1 MTIHIPRFQVFYGC
15 GGRTRTCGLRVM
27 SCSEASILCNARVS
41 RLFYP
46 QKTEKTR
53 RPNKFAPRHK
63 SVLSRKWVGIWVR
76 ADEGV
81 SRNEPLKQRRG
92 FFLLCIILEAFFQV
106 VSHFTFLRQ
115 EGQVLLIALH
125 RHHNAARSDLM
136 NPDLTRLTQREKV
149 SPFGESKHRVWLV
162 TGKAG
167 DCLPHLFCGK
177 PAPLAEDETLRRVSA
192 CEAICTALTDG

>member
-1 MTIHIPRFQVFYGC
+1 
-15 GGRTRTCGLRVM
+15 M
-27 SCSEASILCNARVS
+27 SCSEALIPCNARVS
-41 RLFYP
+41 RIFHP
-46 QKTEKTR
+46 RKSRKTR
-53 RPNKFAPRHK
+53 RPDMFAPRRRIG
-63 SVLSRKWVGIWVR
+63 LSRKWVGIWVR
-76 ADEGV
+76 ADSGCIKKWDAETKK
-81 SRNEPLKQRRG
+81 RI
-92 FFLLCIILEAFFQV
+92 FLLCMILEAFFQV

-167 DCLPHLFCGK
+167 DRLPHLFCGK
-177 PAPLAEDETLRRVSA
+177 PAPLAENETLPSVPA
-192 CEAICTALTDG
+192 CEAVCAALQDR